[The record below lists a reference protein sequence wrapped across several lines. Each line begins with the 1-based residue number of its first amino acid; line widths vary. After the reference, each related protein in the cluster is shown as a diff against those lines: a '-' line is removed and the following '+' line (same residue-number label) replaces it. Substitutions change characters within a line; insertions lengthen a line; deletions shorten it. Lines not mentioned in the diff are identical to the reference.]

1 MYVVVD
7 GARLKRILS
16 HISVT
21 SLITV
26 KSSYAVH
33 LSEQPTHIDIGSYIA
48 IKHTVCLCPKLFIAF
63 LMKLA
68 LVKDIS
74 SFYIFF

>member
-1 MYVVVD
+1 MYIVVD
-7 GARLKRILS
+7 GARLKLILS

-26 KSSYAVH
+26 KSSYAMH
-33 LSEQPTHIDIGSYIA
+33 LSEQPTHIDIGSYMS
-48 IKHTVCLCPKLFIAF
+48 IKHTVCLCPKLFIAI
-63 LMKLA
+63 LAKLA

-74 SFYIFF
+74 SFNFFF